1 MSDITLP
8 AEKIVLIRGRESSN
22 LIQQNLTAAYW
33 LMGRDDH
40 TAIYK
45 LTAAHDDFAKLADAM
60 GYTIA
65 RKEAPAS
72 VEDAA

>member
-8 AEKIVLIRGRESSN
+8 AEKIVFLQGREAAN

-33 LMGRDDH
+33 LMGRDDD

-45 LTAAHDDFAKLADAM
+45 MTAAHGDFAKLADAM

-65 RKEAPAS
+65 RKVAPAS
-72 VEDAA
+72 VEAAA